1 MELTPCFSDPYAHWL
16 PSSPSEGAASGTE
29 PIPNRFMVAGGLVP
43 IVVRATIEDHVND
56 IVSALETARQGRK
69 VEGFGN
75 YRLGTAFASLL
86 IEASV
91 VFEWLQK
98 FEEKGIAFEIGAPF
112 SSAAAMYPAAMI
124 TGDSTEV
131 QPDQPP
137 QVRVKSKAKKLIG
150 IIDYGCAFANEKF
163 CKLVDGKKSTRVLAI
178 WDQHQRGPGPS
189 DAKNGYTTLSWE
201 MTTDYGYGVQAL
213 REWPNGSSKI
223 GLNEFMHQFDSGT
236 FFDDAL
242 CYQYANYP
250 ALELREAT
258 HGTYIMDFA
267 AGIPS
272 PLKGLTDELACDW
285 ASDSDTDIKD
295 ADIVFVQLP
304 RNFQGEQV
312 SGILRTYVLDAIM
325 YILRAAG
332 PDPDVVINLS
342 YGGFAGPHD
351 GSSLIEQAIDEQVDL
366 RVAQHGGKK
375 TEIVVCSGNSA
386 SSNMHTFRKVEPQN
400 QQGEQASVELS
411 VIPDNPSLQF
421 VEMWVDGANSTTG
434 AQLSASLSI
443 KLPDGS
449 DPLSGINVQIGLGN
463 TFPLKNSKGVVIGR
477 ICLPKPSSGLGGG
490 GYRVLIGLNPTVLC
504 AGGALSSSE
513 ALAPIGIWQ
522 IQLTNRCDLV
532 LSWGA
537 WCERHDPIFG
547 SGYGPRQI
555 KFVEGTSLLATTS
568 NLASTGGKRIIV
580 GGSILRSP
588 EYLAEYTGRGPY
600 RQLERLTNQDELD
613 NGIVYAPCEEN
624 LSYLPLAGAGVLGQ
638 SKVRYSGT
646 SVSAAVVTRML
657 ISGWTVAGLR
667 ALTPP
672 SQTREVFP

>member
-1 MELTPCFSDPYAHWL
+1 MESIPCFSDPYAHWL
-16 PSSPSEGAASGTE
+16 PNSPLEGGALSTE
-29 PIPNRFMVAGGLVP
+29 PIPNRFVVAGGYVP
-43 IVVRATIEDHVND
+43 IVVRATIEDHVNE
-56 IVSALETARQGRK
+56 SALETADQGRK

-75 YRLGTAFASLL
+75 YRRGTAFASLL

-124 TGDSTEV
+124 MSDLTEV

-137 QVRVKSKAKKLIG
+137 QVRVKSEAKKLIG

-163 CKLVDGKKSTRVLAI
+163 CKLIGGKKSTRVLAI
-178 WDQHQRGPGPS
+178 WDQHQRRPIPS
-189 DAKNGYTTLSWE
+189 EVKNGYKTLSWE
-201 MTTDYGYGVQAL
+201 MTSDFGYGVQAL
-213 REWPNGSSKI
+213 REWPSGSSTI
-223 GLNEFMHQFDSGT
+223 GLNAFMQQFEKGQY
-236 FFDDAL
+236 FDDAL

-272 PLKGLTDELACDW
+272 PLKGLTDGLTCDW
-285 ASDSDTDIKD
+285 ASDSDTDIEG

-332 PDPDVVINLS
+332 PKPDVVINLS

-351 GSSLIEQAIDEQVDL
+351 GSSLIERAIDEQLDI
-366 RVAQHGGKK
+366 RVADHPDKK

-400 QQGEQASVELS
+400 QRGKQASVELS

-421 VEMWVDGANSTTG
+421 VEMWVDGATSALG

-477 ICLPKPSSGLGGG
+477 ICMPKPSPGVGGG

-504 AGGALSSSE
+504 SGGTLSSSE

-522 IQLTNRCDLV
+522 IRLTNECDLE
-532 LSWGA
+532 LTWGA

-555 KFVEGTSLLATTS
+555 KFVEGTSLFATTS
-568 NLASTGGKRIIV
+568 NLASTGGKRIVV

-588 EYLAEYTGRGPY
+588 EYLADYTGRGPH
-600 RQLERLTNQDELD
+600 RQDEIKTD
-613 NGIVYAPCEEN
+613 HKWKDAEIIYAPCEEN

-657 ISGWTVAGLR
+657 VSGWTVAELQ
-667 ALTPP
+667 ALTTPP
-672 SQTREVFP
+672 YTREVFP